1 MYDIFLEWGSDLV
14 VSSGG
19 DIALSTGSATI
30 SQRVCRRLLTNP
42 GDYIWNLGY
51 GGGLGQFVG
60 SPAQPA
66 AIEAVVRTQLLLD
79 PAIPATPAPLVSA
92 GLNDTAN
99 GYVTA
104 TITYADPATLAPVLF
119 TVSAG

>member
-14 VSSGG
+14 AGSGG
-19 DIALSTGSATI
+19 DIALSTGPATI

-60 SPAQPA
+60 IPAQAPT
-66 AIEAVVRTQLLLD
+66 IEAVVRAQLLLD
-79 PAIPATPAPLVSA
+79 RAVPSTPAPLVSA
-92 GLNDTAN
+92 RLNDTAN

-104 TITYADPATLAPVLF
+104 TITYADPATLAPILF